1 MISNGSQNHG
11 WEGGEIDWLNIL
23 LIRLHTYITCWVHIC
38 IWKNIYIYKES
49 RKQALEWKHYT
60 TAKEFFDKIMYIQ
73 QQFLELWVDFTHS
86 PGGKIIAP
94 STTPATRRV
103 ASSSNPSISYFSNRL
118 FVGASGFKVYIPT
131 QKTNKCFLFPQKRD
145 FLNGKRKNMFWNHW
159 FSRDMFF
166 FVFGAVLCRLSSFAA
181 QSLFHQTI

>member
-1 MISNGSQNHG
+1 MIEH
-11 WEGGEIDWLNIL
+11 LAYPL
-23 LIRLHTYITCWVHIC
+23 TYLYHMLSTYMHM
-38 IWKNIYIYKES
+38 KIYIYKES

-86 PGGKIIAP
+86 PGGKITAP

-103 ASSSNPSISYFSNRL
+103 ASSSNPSISYFSSRL

-145 FLNGKRKNMFWNHW
+145 FLNGKRKNMF
-159 FSRDMFF
+159 
-166 FVFGAVLCRLSSFAA
+166 
-181 QSLFHQTI
+181 